1 MNRSPGSSV
10 VTVETVTV
18 VLLLVDPGIAYAD
31 SEDGRRFLINS
42 ESKIDFEPE
51 VGQRLIVR
59 ATGRGHIISAQLTPT
74 V

>member
-18 VLLLVDPGIAYAD
+18 VLLLVELGITYAD
-31 SEDGRRFLINS
+31 SEDGQRFLINS